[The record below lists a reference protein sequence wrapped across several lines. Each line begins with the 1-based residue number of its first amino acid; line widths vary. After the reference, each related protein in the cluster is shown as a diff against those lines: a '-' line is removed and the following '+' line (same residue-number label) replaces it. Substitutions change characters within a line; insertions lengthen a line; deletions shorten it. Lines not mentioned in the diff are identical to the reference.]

1 MDPYGIS
8 RGIVMDYL
16 AEIELFSLERNFE
29 FEKICREIDN
39 LTEEDAK
46 LMAKCYAKLYLAN
59 LENLDEIS

>member
-46 LMAKCYAKLYLAN
+46 LMAKCYCKLYLSK

>member
-46 LMAKCYAKLYLAN
+46 LMAKCYSKLYLSK